1 MVERQRQR
9 RDRTI
14 TITRDHTG
22 AWRVSGGAIERM
34 VVQTD
39 WENDEAVL
47 YLQHRFERIGLD
59 EKLAKHGAKQGDEVR
74 ILGFEFTY
82 EGETEDDYTELDE
95 AVELFDDAD
104 GEEE

>member
-1 MVERQRQR
+1 
-9 RDRTI
+9 
-14 TITRDHTG
+14 
-22 AWRVSGGAIERM
+22 M

>member
-1 MVERQRQR
+1 
-9 RDRTI
+9 
-14 TITRDHTG
+14 
-22 AWRVSGGAIERM
+22 M

-74 ILGFEFTY
+74 ILGFAFSFDGDASTDGPDPADVEL
-82 EGETEDDYTELDE
+82 EDDEDLEQDLDVPFE
-95 AVELFDDAD
+95 A
-104 GEEE
+104 EEEL